1 MSNRRIKV
9 TLVKSKF
16 GRGARQLA
24 CVHGLGLR
32 RIHQTVELEETPA
45 IIGMV
50 NKVSHQVKLE
60 VS

>member
-1 MSNRRIKV
+1 MGNRRIKV

-45 IIGMV
+45 VRGMV
-50 NKVSHQVKLE
+50 NKVSHLVRVE

>member
-1 MSNRRIKV
+1 MSNRQIKV

-16 GRGARQLA
+16 GRGAKQLA

-32 RIHQTVELEETPA
+32 RMHQTVELEETPA

-50 NKVSHQVKLE
+50 NKVSHLVKVE

>member
-1 MSNRRIKV
+1 MSNRRIKI

-24 CVHGLGLR
+24 CIHGLGLR

-50 NKVSHQVKLE
+50 NKVSHLVKVE

>member
-32 RIHQTVELEETPA
+32 RIHQTVELEETP
-45 IIGMV
+45 IKLSEVTNINIKNV
-50 NKVSHQVKLE
+50 NTDK
-60 VS
+60 

>member
-50 NKVSHQVKLE
+50 NKVSNVVKVE

>member
-1 MSNRRIKV
+1 MSNQKIKV

-16 GRGARQLA
+16 GRGTRQLA

-32 RIHQTVELEETPA
+32 RINQTVELEDTPA
-45 IIGMV
+45 IKGMI
-50 NKVSHQVKLE
+50 NKVSHLVRVE